1 MSPSKCCWDITFL
14 ETPFL
19 AHLSS
24 DSCSK
29 STSMFLPTDLCLEKQ
44 VHGHINW
51 APSLVTS
58 GWDQSVGDLGEDG
71 RASSGWDL
79 RMYFP
84 RSFLWSDVWL
94 CLKWT
99 QLFLSR
105 PLTLYKCSS
114 PVLFHLLWT
123 LDENNSASSMSLVR
137 VLCPIFLYIH
147 TWVKIFLLELFYF
160 KCPICFVL
168 GAWLIHPAIHKF
180 NHSLLY
186 PSSILDLILF
196 VYWVG
201 QKRNLP

>member
-29 STSMFLPTDLCLEKQ
+29 STSIFLPTDLCLEKQ

-58 GWDQSVGDLGEDG
+58 GWDQPVGDLGEDG

-79 RMYFP
+79 GMYFP
-84 RSFLWSDVWL
+84 RSFLWSDVGFVSNEHHYSSQGLWL
-94 CLKWT
+94 YT
-99 QLFLSR
+99 NV
-105 PLTLYKCSS
+105 PLLV
-114 PVLFHLLWT
+114 PFHLLWT
-123 LDENNSASSMSLVR
+123 LDEDNSASSMSLVR

-147 TWVKIFLLELFYF
+147 TWVKNFLLELFYF

-168 GAWLIHPAIHKF
+168 GAWLIHPPIHKF
-180 NHSLLY
+180 NHPLLY